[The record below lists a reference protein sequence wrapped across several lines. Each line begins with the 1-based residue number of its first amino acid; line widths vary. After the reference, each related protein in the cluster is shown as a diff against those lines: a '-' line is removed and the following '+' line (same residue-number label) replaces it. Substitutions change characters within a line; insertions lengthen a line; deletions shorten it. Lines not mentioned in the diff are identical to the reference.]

1 MLPGNR
7 RLRAC
12 WLGCKIDS
20 FVKMD
25 HDQACKEISSEL
37 RDMAGW
43 LAGGG
48 LSPEQFRLGLT
59 RLEDQKLKRFGLKL
73 SSFVSE
79 NGEVHFSLRFSDT
92 DELCASMDVDLLTGE
107 LAMQPACR

>member
-1 MLPGNR
+1 
-7 RLRAC
+7 
-12 WLGCKIDS
+12 
-20 FVKMD
+20 MD
-25 HDQACKEISSEL
+25 HDQICKEISGEL

-79 NGEVHFSLRFSDT
+79 DREVHFSLRFADT
-92 DELCASMDVDLLTGE
+92 DELCASMDVDPLTGE